1 MIRRVLLT
9 LALIVPLLVAA
20 PATAGAGPF
29 IGSWSATDIDG
40 SAMTMTIGNG
50 PDGSHRVG
58 LIDHLGTIC
67 VDSQAASV
75 LFRGSA
81 IGSVDGDVL
90 TATWRSARCGDT
102 VFDFGDGQFAMEYL
116 PGTDQLFG
124 MDVYW
129 ERSGA

>member
-1 MIRRVLLT
+1 MLRRVLLT
-9 LALIVPLLVAA
+9 LAIVLPLVAA
-20 PATAGAGPF
+20 APTIAGAGPF

-58 LIDHLGTIC
+58 LVDQMGTIC
-67 VDSQAASV
+67 VSNEAASV

-81 IGSVDGDVL
+81 IGTVDGDVL

-102 VFDFGDGQFAMEYL
+102 AFDFGDGQFAMEYL
-116 PGTDQLFG
+116 PETDQLFG

-129 ERSGA
+129 DRHGD